1 MPMVDGSNDDVVIVI
16 GSFEG
21 SAVDAWG
28 RAIAEAVALQSPRLV
43 IDLRHCPVVDA
54 AGIAVLLQ
62 AHRAMMHAGGRM
74 VLRTPTDRVRRTLR
88 LAGLVQVFE
97 IEQSDGVGTETA

>member
-21 SAVDAWG
+21 SA
-28 RAIAEAVALQSPRLV
+28 
-43 IDLRHCPVVDA
+43 VVDA